1 MTYQRRP
8 PQKKPTSAYHNIMK
22 YVSLVMVF
30 IYFGFGLYVLLSSP
44 DQIALPKEYKII
56 IGGLLVFYGFIRF
69 VRAYQEYFKKNRRYE
84 E

>member
-1 MTYQRRP
+1 
-8 PQKKPTSAYHNIMK
+8 MK

-44 DQIALPKEYKII
+44 AQIALPKEYKII